1 VVLLVGA
8 IGIALAWL
16 LPFALGTGS
25 LYDRAFGDPTGYGIA
40 FWSGYG
46 GISGLTSQAYFG
58 FAAPAPLLVLLLV
71 GLAVAGVVRA
81 QPGTAQMAGLVIA
94 LLWAAGL
101 VLLFV
106 VVEVFGGGGSDL
118 IGILRELSPAGI
130 IFALAGLI
138 VVIGCIT
145 RFGRS

>member
-1 VVLLVGA
+1 
-8 IGIALAWL
+8 
-16 LPFALGTGS
+16 
-25 LYDRAFGDPTGYGIA
+25 
-40 FWSGYG
+40 
-46 GISGLTSQAYFG
+46 
-58 FAAPAPLLVLLLV
+58 
-71 GLAVAGVVRA
+71 
-81 QPGTAQMAGLVIA
+81 MAGLVIA